1 MLDQLGAPIV
11 TGSLHKSNG
20 DRWLVVKVGERDE
33 IFVRHEPNRASGGQP
48 SEVDIETFIARGVES
63 PEGKALID
71 LLDQLR
77 GEQDRAGMETLVH
90 G

>member
-1 MLDQLGAPIV
+1 MSNPSRAFY
-11 TGSLHKSNG
+11 TSSNG

-48 SEVDIETFIARGVES
+48 SEVDVETFMARGPGS
-63 PEGKALID
+63 PEGEALID

-77 GEQDRAGMETLVH
+77 TEQDRASMEKPD
-90 G
+90 GR

>member
-1 MLDQLGAPIV
+1 MSNLSRAFY
-11 TGSLHKSNG
+11 TSSNG
-20 DRWLVVKVGERDE
+20 DRWLVVRVGERGE

-48 SEVDIETFIARGVES
+48 SEVDIETFMARGPSS

-77 GEQDRAGMETLVH
+77 DGQDREGVDKP
-90 G
+90 GDR

>member
-1 MLDQLGAPIV
+1 MSHSSRAFY
-11 TGSLHKSNG
+11 TSSNG

-48 SEVDIETFIARGVES
+48 SVVDIETFMACRPGS

-77 GEQDRAGMETLVH
+77 SEQDREGMDRL
-90 G
+90 GDR

>member
-1 MLDQLGAPIV
+1 MSNPSRAFY
-11 TGSLHKSNG
+11 TSSNG

-48 SEVDIETFIARGVES
+48 SEVDVETFMARGPGS
-63 PEGKALID
+63 PEGEALID

-77 GEQDRAGMETLVH
+77 TEQDRASMEKP
-90 G
+90 GGR